1 MIEAE
6 PLSIHFFIPA
16 KDPLGRNEVRG
27 KLRFLPELV
36 ELHWRLKGNVF
47 RGGEGEVQTV
57 ELPYGQIESVE
68 LVKRWWRV
76 RQLVLR
82 VDDPTLVAG
91 IPGVDMGKMVL
102 EIDEKSRGDA
112 PKLSSLIDFRRSIF
126 LLDEQT
132 ERLKAMRE

>member
-1 MIEAE
+1 MILAE

-36 ELHWRLKGNVF
+36 ELHWRVKGNVF
-47 RGGEGEVQTV
+47 RGGEGEMQTID
-57 ELPYGQIESVE
+57 LPYGQIESVE

-82 VDDPTLVAG
+82 VDDPTLVAE
-91 IPGVDMGKMVL
+91 IPGVVMGKMVL

>member
-16 KDPLGRNEVRG
+16 QDPLGRQEVRG

-36 ELHWRLKGNVF
+36 ELYWRVKGNVF
-47 RGGEGEVQTV
+47 RGGEGEMQTV

-68 LVKRWWRV
+68 VVKRWWRV
-76 RQLVLR
+76 RQIVLR
-82 VDDPTLVAG
+82 VDDPTLVAA

-102 EIDEKSRGDA
+102 EIDERSRGDA
-112 PKLSSLIDFRRSIF
+112 PKLGGLIDFRRSIF

-132 ERLKAMRE
+132 ERLKGMRE

>member
-16 KDPLGRNEVRG
+16 KDSLGRNEVRG

-47 RGGEGEVQTV
+47 RGGEGEMKTV

-102 EIDEKSRGDA
+102 EIDDKSRGDA

>member
-16 KDPLGRNEVRG
+16 QDPLGRQEVRG

-47 RGGEGEVQTV
+47 RGGEGEVQTL

-82 VDDPTLVAG
+82 VDDPTLVAAV
-91 IPGVDMGKMVL
+91 PGVDMGKMVL
-102 EIDEKSRGDA
+102 EIDERSRAEA
-112 PKLSSLIDFRRSIF
+112 PKLGSLIDFRRSIF

-132 ERLKAMRE
+132 KRLKAMRE

>member
-1 MIEAE
+1 MILAE

-47 RGGEGEVQTV
+47 RGGEGEMKTI